1 MSHLSFKGDW
11 WSSKWSRVLLEQVG
25 QVGVLVEIVS
35 EEVIS
40 RGAQGLQIADEAV
53 GEKLFILIP
62 TTTTGSGRCLLME
75 TTLDEL
81 QGVQERRRLA
91 GLEPQQV
98 ALSKQAFVATVTKRT
113 GHRLRL
119 LVIFRPRRRSYRCLE
134 LDRSG
139 GLSRHGRIATTTTTT
154 TAG

>member
-1 MSHLSFKGDW
+1 MW
-11 WSSKWSRVLLEQVG
+11 EMILLEQVG

-35 EEVIS
+35 QEVIA
-40 RGAQGLQIADEAV
+40 AQGLQIADEAV

-98 ALSKQAFVATVTKRT
+98 ALSKQTFVATVTKRT

-119 LVIFRPRRRSYRCLE
+119 LVIFRCPRRRSCRCLE